1 VPLMF
6 RGNTYHAY
14 ARPEI
19 ELLLCCARTRLDPR
33 RRQQIEALVS
43 DGLDWPYVLRT
54 ATAHGVLPLFYHAV
68 QAVCPGSVPKTVAVP
83 LQEYFRHHTQRNLS
97 MTRELLTILQLLE
110 QNGIPTLPFKGPVL
124 AASVYGDVSLRT
136 FRDLDVLIAKRQV
149 LIAKKLLIS
158 HGYLLQT
165 GVSDAA
171 IADMCQSPDFKDITF
186 EDRRGTVRLEL
197 HWAFESSQ
205 LFKLDIERLWG
216 RLKLAYLGNT
226 IVRNLPAEELLLVLC
241 VHGAKH
247 LFSRLQWVCDI
258 AELIRTNEQMD
269 WGAVIEL
276 SARLGARRMLLWAL
290 FLASDLLGTDLPA
303 VIWKGIKNEPQ
314 IDLLTGHAHRSL
326 FGTSESTSEFL
337 VRTTYLINLKE
348 RVRDRWR
355 LRFYIY
361 PRYLLVVL
369 KPNAHDR
376 GIVSLPRILSF
387 VYYFLRPI
395 RLFALYG
402 PIVFNQIRNW
412 VRF

>member
-1 VPLMF
+1 
-6 RGNTYHAY
+6 
-14 ARPEI
+14 
-19 ELLLCCARTRLDPR
+19 
-33 RRQQIEALVS
+33 
-43 DGLDWPYVLRT
+43 
-54 ATAHGVLPLFYHAV
+54 
-68 QAVCPGSVPKTVAVP
+68 VPKTVAVP